1 MLKIWWREIGKLRT
15 ESAPSSIGRA
25 EAWLWC
31 PLAHKTYN
39 TCTTSIDKVFSIGLT
54 AWSPTC
60 AVSVGYWDCFLIRL
74 AFIHVIFGYS
84 LHHLNYGY
92 ETLSVQLL
100 PSDSYRHAW
109 VSGQRFLGV
118 TDCYAYRDQPFQ
130 LCQSLLRINKSSEVS
145 HRSSLGQIDAQ
156 YRTIGS
162 ELEAVTGPRNS
173 LPELA
178 CHRDVYF
185 NWANNAWVVD
195 IASHLSSSPPC
206 H

>member
-15 ESAPSSIGRA
+15 ESAPSSIARA

-39 TCTTSIDKVFSIGLT
+39 TCTTGIDKVFSIGLT

-100 PSDSYRHAW
+100 PSDSYRHARVARDFLVW
-109 VSGQRFLGV
+109 QTAMPTETSPFNYAKVSSESISRQKLV
-118 TDCYAYRDQPFQ
+118 TDRHSAR
-130 LCQSLLRINKSSEVS
+130 
-145 HRSSLGQIDAQ
+145 
-156 YRTIGS
+156 
-162 ELEAVTGPRNS
+162 
-173 LPELA
+173 
-178 CHRDVYF
+178 
-185 NWANNAWVVD
+185 
-195 IASHLSSSPPC
+195 
-206 H
+206 